1 MFNAGKWRKIEA
13 NGEFV
18 TPRRQAALHVDSENN
33 ILLFGG
39 TVHVDPG
46 DYFYR
51 SYNFPTRNTFS
62 SSKVIKKLRN
72 WDQRCLG

>member
-46 DYFYR
+46 DYSYR

-62 SSKVIKKLRN
+62 S
-72 WDQRCLG
+72 